1 MQAQPV
7 FYYDIGHPE
16 CYLAAEVVM
25 SRLPVA
31 PEWEPVLWTPD
42 GQPDR
47 GAIAA
52 RAAALS
58 LQALRWPVIWPPE
71 SLTAMLAATY
81 AKGIGRGVA
90 FSLAAFRQAF
100 AGGRDL
106 GESSTSMIAGAAC
119 EIHPKAILKAIRQRS
134 VIDALDAATDRAY
147 AAGVT
152 VLPAVTVEGTV
163 FDGELALDR
172 AAAAL
177 GGAP

>member
-42 GQPDR
+42 YEPDR
-47 GAIAA
+47 DAVEA
-52 RAAALS
+52 RAAELS
-58 LQALRWPVIWPPE
+58 LQPLRWPVVWPPE

-106 GESSTSMIAGAAC
+106 GENSTSLIAGAAC
-119 EIHPKAILKAIRQRS
+119 EIHPKAILTAIRQRS
-134 VIDALDAATDRAY
+134 VIDGLDAATDRAY
-147 AAGVT
+147 GAGVT
-152 VLPAVTVEGTV
+152 ALPAVTVDGVV
-163 FDGELALDR
+163 FDGDGALER

-177 GGAP
+177 GGAA